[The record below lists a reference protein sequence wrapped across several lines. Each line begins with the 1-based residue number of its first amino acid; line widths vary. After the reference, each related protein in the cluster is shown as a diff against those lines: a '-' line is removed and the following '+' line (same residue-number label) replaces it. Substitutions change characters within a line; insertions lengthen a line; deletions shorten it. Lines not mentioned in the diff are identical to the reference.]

1 MRTKLLFEQMMA
13 DLETTQAL
21 AKDHDNS
28 YKTELLDYLY
38 EQLADIKKALNNGLS
53 QEEFKRIFDLK
64 LAVQASLDYLEQN
77 SFNSENGQ
85 QSTDMISSKFET
97 VELFKI

>member
-13 DLETTQAL
+13 DLETAQAL

-38 EQLADIKKALNNGLS
+38 EQLADIRKTLNNGLS
-53 QEEFKRIFDLK
+53 QEEFKRISDLK

-77 SFNSENGQ
+77 TFNSENGQ

-97 VELFKI
+97 VELF